1 METAVLILIATVL
14 ANNFVLHRFLGL
26 CPFIGASARLDGARG
41 MAAATLLVLTLAS
54 IAGHVVYRYLLV
66 PLAIEYL
73 ATLTFILIIAA
84 LVQAVELIVRATSPL
99 VERILG
105 LYLPLITTNCAV
117 LGVALLN
124 VRQERSLLEAAWF
137 GFGAGLGFALVL
149 LAFAALRERA
159 DRAPVPAVFR
169 GAPLALLTAGLMA
182 IAFTGF
188 GGMAG
193 G

>member
-1 METAVLILIATVL
+1 METAVLIIVSTVL

-26 CPFIGASARLDGARG
+26 CPFLGASARLDAARG
-41 MAAATLLVLTLAS
+41 MALATLLVLTLAS
-54 IAGHVVYRYLLV
+54 IAGHLIFRFLLV
-66 PLAIEYL
+66 PFGLEYL

-84 LVQAVELIVRATSPL
+84 LVQAVELIVRAISPL
-99 VERILG
+99 VQRILG

-124 VRQERSLLEAAWF
+124 VRQQRSLLEAAWF
-137 GFGAGLGFALVL
+137 GFGAGLGFAFVL
-149 LAFAALRERA
+149 ITFAALRERT
-159 DRAPVPAVFR
+159 DRAPVPAAFQ

-193 G
+193 D